1 MTLDRDLPMTARVTE
16 TSTESLYERF
26 PHLRKI
32 DSMWGTAECR
42 KFIFLLM
49 TDTRGGARQGFP
61 KEHAGTIMSLLME
74 HDRRYPQFENDV
86 GHHDTRWG
94 DVTRRGF
101 R

>member
-1 MTLDRDLPMTARVTE
+1 MTTRVTE
-16 TSTESLYERF
+16 TSTEKLYERF

-32 DSMWGTAECR
+32 DGMWGTAECR

-61 KEHAGTIMSLLME
+61 SEHAGTIMSLLME
-74 HDRRYPQFENDV
+74 HDRRFPQFENDV
-86 GHHDTRWG
+86 AHHDTRWG
-94 DVTRRGF
+94 DLSRRGI